1 MKVAI
6 GWVRTFLGAASK
18 ARLASADRKA
28 PKATKA
34 SRVQPVHKARK
45 VTKVSKVL
53 RVLKAIKVQPD
64 PPAVLRKG
72 FRGKVT

>member
-1 MKVAI
+1 MKRAI

-18 ARLASADRKA
+18 ARLVSADRKA

-34 SRVQPVHKARK
+34 SRVQPVHKAPK
-45 VTKVSKVL
+45 AIKASKDQQ
-53 RVLKAIKVQPD
+53 VLKAIKVQPD

-72 FRGKVT
+72 FKGKVT